1 MTVIVG
7 VEGAAAS
14 RASIRLAD
22 REASYRGSNLIAVI
36 THSTERPLGA
46 PLARRPGTLLTA
58 TDEAVAAEAQLRDAV
73 VDALGDRA
81 AQVELRVLPGLAGRV
96 LVDLARDRGAELIV
110 LAARNTFAHLLG
122 AMSQYVL
129 RHAPC
134 PVMIVPDDTAGP
146 DEAAD
151 TAGLA

>member
-1 MTVIVG
+1 VTVIVG
-7 VEGAAAS
+7 VEGSTGS

-22 REASYRGSNLIAVI
+22 REASYRGRSLIAVI

-46 PLARRPGTLLTA
+46 PAARPPGTVRTV
-58 TDEAVAAEAQLRDAV
+58 TYERVAAEAQLRDAV
-73 VDALGDRA
+73 AAVLGDRA

-96 LVDLARDRGAELIV
+96 LVDLARDRDAELIV

-122 AMSQYVL
+122 ALSQYVL

-134 PVMIVPDDTAGP
+134 PVLIVPDAPPGRTTP
-146 DEAAD
+146 R
-151 TAGLA
+151 

>member
-7 VEGAAAS
+7 VEGSTGS
-14 RASIRLAD
+14 RASIRLAA
-22 REASYRGSNLIAVI
+22 REASYRGSDLIAVI
-36 THSTERPLGA
+36 THAAERPLGA
-46 PLARRPGTLLTA
+46 PAARPPGTMRTA
-58 TDEAVAAEAQLRDAV
+58 TDERMAAETLLRDTVA
-73 VDALGDRA
+73 DALGDRA

-122 AMSQYVL
+122 ALSQYVL

-134 PVMIVPDDTAGP
+134 PVLIVPDYAAMP
-146 DEAAD
+146 DDAAVTED
-151 TAGLA
+151 LS

>member
-7 VEGAAAS
+7 VEGPAGS

-22 REASYRGSNLIAVI
+22 REATYRGTTLIAVI
-36 THSTERPLGA
+36 THSTERTVGA
-46 PLARRPGTLLTA
+46 PAARPPGSMQTA
-58 TDEAVAAEAQLRDAV
+58 TEERVAAEMHLRDAV
-73 VDALGDRA
+73 VDALGERA

-110 LAARNTFAHLLG
+110 LAAGNTFAHLLG

-134 PVMIVPDDTAGP
+134 PVLIVPD
-146 DEAAD
+146 AAAVAD
-151 TAGLA
+151 DLG

>member
-7 VEGAAAS
+7 VEGATGS

-22 REASYRGSNLIAVI
+22 REASYRGSSLIAVI
-36 THSTERPLGA
+36 THSTERPAGVPA
-46 PLARRPGTLLTA
+46 ARSPGTMRTV
-58 TDEAVAAEAQLRDAV
+58 THEQVAAEAQLRDAV

-110 LAARNTFAHLLG
+110 LAASNTFAHLLG
-122 AMSQYVL
+122 ALSQYVL

-134 PVMIVPDDTAGP
+134 PVLIVPDDSA
-146 DEAAD
+146 DQDDAAVTED
-151 TAGLA
+151 LP

>member
-7 VEGAAAS
+7 VEGAAGS
-14 RASIRLAD
+14 RTSIRLAD
-22 REASYRGSNLIAVI
+22 REASYRATSLIAVI
-36 THSTERPLGA
+36 THSTELPPGALAARP
-46 PLARRPGTLLTA
+46 PGSVRTG
-58 TDEAVAAEAQLRDAV
+58 TDERIAVETQLRDAV
-73 VDALGDRA
+73 VDALGERA

-110 LAARNTFAHLLG
+110 LAARNSCAQLLG

-134 PVMIVPDDTAGP
+134 PVLIVPDDTAV
-146 DEAAD
+146 AD
-151 TAGLA
+151 DLP